1 VTRNEFD
8 LHLMDDLS
16 ELPPANFIVADAT
29 PWRSA
34 MEKIMWGIALNVFQL
49 EFFYLQYILPLLGS
63 VLMYLGFR
71 SLRKENRP
79 FALCWL
85 LSAYF
90 LVRHAVVDVLAATPI
105 LQTISKSAWN
115 WPLIV
120 LNALTTLVLFLSLRA
135 GIRQA
140 FAAAGGENPRDWIG
154 RAILA
159 RIGSYALAVWSTLVP
174 LTEPSAFF
182 GPQIMDEWQWLYYG
196 RSIAFIALEIFV
208 LVCISKQTRALAGRG
223 YQITPVPVKFTA
235 RTVLLGVFAAVLLAI
250 PPVSY
255 LSSHVSMPEAEVP
268 EQKLTHQQEVTKN
281 RLVAMALPQELAD
294 ILAPSELDACAGAV
308 CVHAP
313 VSLSTYLKNEE
324 SSDFTNFALRS
335 FAGLETR
342 LSAWTVLLPG
352 EKNRVY
358 QWFEYT
364 RMPDTRLQEQFSIDP
379 SGNYPHSDY
388 AARLV
393 WTENGIPYACTPE
406 VHLAGGTTREELEA
420 SNWAGVIFREET
432 ERELDRLGGHL
443 HRSPWID
450 YTIPKKADTMR
461 GYLAFSTDIS
471 SYFAR
476 ESEYS
481 FYDFYYYALRHQ
493 TGFLH
498 YPFGDLS
505 DLGGATGSYMN
516 APGES
521 LYGSVNIQFE
531 P

>member
-1 VTRNEFD
+1 
-8 LHLMDDLS
+8 MDDLS
-16 ELPPANFIVADAT
+16 ELPPTNFIVADTT
-29 PWRSA
+29 PWRCA
-34 MEKIMWGIALNVFQL
+34 MEKIMWGMALNVFKL

-79 FALCWL
+79 FTLCWL
-85 LSAYF
+85 LSAYL
-90 LVRHAVVDVLAATPI
+90 LVRHAVVDVLEATPI
-105 LQTISKSAWN
+105 IQIVSKSPWN

-120 LNALTTLVLFLSLRA
+120 LNTLTSFLLFFALRA

-140 FAAAGGENPRDWIG
+140 FASTGGEKPTDWIG
-154 RAILA
+154 RAILS
-159 RIGSYALAVWSTLVP
+159 RIASYALAVWSTLVP

-223 YQITPVPVKFTA
+223 YQITPAPVKFTA
-235 RTVLLGVFAAVLLAI
+235 RAILIGVFAVVALAI
-250 PPVSY
+250 LPASY
-255 LSSHVSMPEAEVP
+255 LGSHVVMPEAQVLERDTAERYEVTRNRLIALGLP
-268 EQKLTHQQEVTKN
+268 EQ
-281 RLVAMALPQELAD
+281 LVN
-294 ILAPSELDACAGAV
+294 ILDESELDACAGAI
-308 CVHAP
+308 CVHP
-313 VSLSTYLKNEE
+313 PMSISTYLKGEP
-324 SSDFTNFALRS
+324 SSDCVNFAVRS

-352 EKNRVY
+352 EKVRVY

-364 RMPDTRLQEQFSIDP
+364 RIPDVRLQEQFSIDP

-388 AARLV
+388 ASRLV
-393 WTENGIPYACTPE
+393 WTQDGLSYTCTPE

-420 SNWAGVIFREET
+420 SNWAGVLFREET

-443 HRSPWID
+443 HHSPWID
-450 YTIPKKADTMR
+450 YSIPKKAETMQ
-461 GYLAFSTDIS
+461 GYLAFSTDIRP
-471 SYFAR
+471 YFLL
-476 ESEYS
+476 ETEYS
-481 FYDFYYYALRHQ
+481 FYDFYYYAVRHQ

-505 DLGGATGSYMN
+505 DLGGNSGSYMN

-521 LYGSVNIQFE
+521 LYGAVNFSFY